1 MNTNGSEIHETFQ
14 KRLRGVPKTFRD
26 VPKIRLNFYVN
37 EKQINLN
44 SQNIPEKEEEAY
56 LLHAQRLV
64 NGKDE
69 GLAVGIAF
77 ASLADATNAL
87 QLSKCG
93 GISLRQ
99 RTVRNEVN
107 Q

>member
-26 VPKIRLNFYVN
+26 VPKIRLSFYAK

-44 SQNIPEKEEEAY
+44 SQNTPEQEGGAY
-56 LLHAQRLV
+56 LVHAQRLV
-64 NGKDE
+64 NSEDE
-69 GLAVGIAF
+69 GLAVCISLVG
-77 ASLADATNAL
+77 LADATNAL
-87 QLSKCG
+87 QLSKRG

-99 RTVRNEVN
+99 RAVRNEVN